1 MSAAPDATFLGVG
14 RSITGRRWR
23 SRGDDERLALAL
35 AQRLDV
41 PDLIGRVLAARGVSA
56 DEGDTFLNPTL
67 RALLPDPSSL
77 RDMDSAS
84 LRLARAIMTGEQA
97 AVFGDYDVDG
107 ATSSALLKR
116 YVDAVG
122 GKLSIYIPDRMTE
135 GYGPNAPALL
145 RLGEQGA
152 SLIVTVDCGTVAFE
166 PLGAAVEAGID
177 VVVVDHHLAEPSLPP
192 ALAVINPNR
201 LDETSPHGQLA
212 AVGVAYLLIVATNRV
227 LRDAG
232 WFGDKRPEPNLLQW
246 LDLVALG
253 TVCDV
258 VPLTG
263 LNRALVTQGLKVMA
277 RRGNPGLAALAD
289 VAGVREP
296 PSAYHAGFILGPRVN
311 AGGRVGKSDLG
322 ARLMTTD
329 DPEEAA
335 AIATELD
342 RLNGERREI
351 EQAVLDLAIE
361 QAERTIT
368 SHGDVPIVMTA
379 GEGWHP
385 GVIGI
390 VASRLKDRFGRPS
403 IVIGLENGMG
413 KGSGRSI
420 RGVDLG
426 AAVTAARQS
435 GLLVNGGGHAM
446 AAGLTVAEDQVGDLT
461 EFLIERLREPVAQA
475 GDASSL
481 GFDGAL
487 AVGGATID
495 LLDLLQRA
503 GPYGAGN
510 PEPRFALTGAR
521 LVMADVVGQGH
532 VRCIM
537 TGADGGRLKGIA
549 FRCMDNALGPALL
562 NHGGAPMHIAGH
574 MRLDTW
580 RGDRNVQFVIEDA
593 ARPQDRT

>member
-1 MSAAPDATFLGVG
+1 
-14 RSITGRRWR
+14 
-23 SRGDDERLALAL
+23 
-35 AQRLDV
+35 
-41 PDLIGRVLAARGVSA
+41 
-56 DEGDTFLNPTL
+56 
-67 RALLPDPSSL
+67 
-77 RDMDSAS
+77 
-84 LRLARAIMTGEQA
+84 
-97 AVFGDYDVDG
+97 
-107 ATSSALLKR
+107 
-116 YVDAVG
+116 
-122 GKLSIYIPDRMTE
+122 
-135 GYGPNAPALL
+135 
-145 RLGEQGA
+145 QGA
-152 SLIVTVDCGTVAFE
+152 SLIVTVDCGTVAFA
-166 PLGAAVEAGID
+166 PLTAAAEAGVD

-201 LDETSPHGQLA
+201 LDEASPHGQLA
-212 AVGVAYLLIVATNRV
+212 AVGVAYLLVVATNRV

-232 WFGDKRPEPNLLQW
+232 WFGDGRPEPNLLHW

-289 VAGVREP
+289 AAGMREAP
-296 PSAYHAGFILGPRVN
+296 GAYHAGFILGPRVN

-329 DPEEAA
+329 DPGEAA
-335 AIATELD
+335 AIAAELD

-361 QAERTIT
+361 QAERILS
-368 SHGDVPIVMTA
+368 SHGDVPIVITA
-379 GEGWHP
+379 GENWHP

-403 IVIGLENGMG
+403 IVIGLENGVG

-426 AAVTAARQS
+426 AAVTAARQAEI
-435 GLLVNGGGHAM
+435 LINGGGHAM
-446 AAGLTVAEDQVGDLT
+446 AAGLTVAEDRVGDLV

-503 GPYGAGN
+503 GPFGAGN

-521 LVMADVVGQGH
+521 LVLADVVGQGH
-532 VRCIM
+532 VR
-537 TGADGGRLKGIA
+537 
-549 FRCMDNALGPALL
+549 
-562 NHGGAPMHIAGH
+562 
-574 MRLDTW
+574 
-580 RGDRNVQFVIEDA
+580 
-593 ARPQDRT
+593 

>member
-1 MSAAPDATFLGVG
+1 MSGASDAAFLGVG

-56 DEGDTFLNPTL
+56 EDGDTFLNPTL

-77 RDMDSAS
+77 RDMDSAA
-84 LRLARAIMTGEQA
+84 LRLAKAIMNGEQV

-122 GKLSIYIPDRMTE
+122 GKLTIYIPDRMTE

-145 RLGEQGA
+145 RLAEQGA
-152 SLIVTVDCGTVAFE
+152 SLIVTVDCGTVAFA
-166 PLGAAVEAGID
+166 PLTAAAEAGVD

-201 LDETSPHGQLA
+201 LDEASPHGQLA
-212 AVGVAYLLIVATNRV
+212 AVGVAYLLVVATNRV

-232 WFGDKRPEPNLLQW
+232 WFDDGRPEPNLLHW

-289 VAGVREP
+289 AAGMREAP
-296 PSAYHAGFILGPRVN
+296 GAYHAGFILGPRVN

-329 DPEEAA
+329 DPGEAA
-335 AIATELD
+335 AIAAELD

-361 QAERTIT
+361 QAERILS
-368 SHGDVPIVMTA
+368 SHGDVPIVITA
-379 GEGWHP
+379 GENWHP

-403 IVIGLENGMG
+403 IVIGLENGVG

-426 AAVTAARQS
+426 AAVTAARQAEI
-435 GLLVNGGGHAM
+435 LVNGGGHAM
-446 AAGLTVAEDQVGDLT
+446 AAGLTVAEDRVGDLA

-503 GPYGAGN
+503 GPFGAGN

-562 NHGGAPMHIAGH
+562 NHGGAPLHIAGH

-593 ARPQDRT
+593 ARPQEGA